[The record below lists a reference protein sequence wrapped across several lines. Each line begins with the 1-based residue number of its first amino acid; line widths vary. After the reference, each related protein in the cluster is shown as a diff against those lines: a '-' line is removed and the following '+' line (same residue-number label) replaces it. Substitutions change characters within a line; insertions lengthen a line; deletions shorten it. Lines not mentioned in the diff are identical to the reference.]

1 MEQSGPSSE
10 PLINVGK
17 PWDTEYTYPNGR
29 GRAALT
35 AFLLG
40 ICAGGALLP
49 LVIAPSCA
57 PFCIYVILL
66 IWFHFLEYALT
77 AAFRPDTLSF
87 DNFLLNHSPAYQV
100 MVGMCW
106 LEYWIE
112 FVLSGSVPGWKA
124 WGLVSTLG
132 LVMCVVG
139 LVSRA
144 LGMAT
149 ASTNFSHRIE
159 EQKRQ
164 EHRLV
169 KHGIYSLLRH
179 PAYFGFF
186 WFSVGTQM
194 LLNNPICLL
203 LYAGTTFHFFWD
215 RIPYEEQL
223 LLRFFGDEYRLYRES
238 TWIGIPGMAWLLAR
252 SQ

>member
-1 MEQSGPSSE
+1 MAAGSDQSFHRLEGE
-10 PLINVGK
+10 DRLNVRR
-17 PWDTEYTYPNGR
+17 PWDEEFTHPNGR

-35 AFLLG
+35 SFLLG
-40 ICAGGALLP
+40 IGAGGALLP
-49 LVIAPSCA
+49 LVIAPSAA
-57 PFCIYVILL
+57 PFFVYFILL
-66 IWFHFLEYALT
+66 IMFHFGEYALT

-100 MVGMCW
+100 MVGSCW
-106 LEYWIE
+106 FEYWVE
-112 FVLSGSVPGWKA
+112 YFLAQGVLPGCKG
-124 WGLVSTLG
+124 WGYVSSIGMFLC
-132 LVMCVVG
+132 LVG
-139 LVSRA
+139 LASRA

-164 EHRLV
+164 EHTLV
-169 KHGIYSLLRH
+169 KHGIYSYLRH

-186 WFSVGTQM
+186 WFSVGTQV
-194 LLNNPICLL
+194 LLNNPVCLL

-223 LLRFFGDEYRLYRES
+223 LLRFFGDECAPAA
-238 TWIGIPGMAWLLAR
+238 TCPA
-252 SQ
+252 